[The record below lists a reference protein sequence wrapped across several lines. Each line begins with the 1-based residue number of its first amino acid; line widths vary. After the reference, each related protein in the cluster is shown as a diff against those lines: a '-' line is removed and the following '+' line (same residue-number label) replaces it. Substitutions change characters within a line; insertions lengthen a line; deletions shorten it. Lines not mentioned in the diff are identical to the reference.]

1 MITIHSI
8 DEIQAF
14 ISEEKQAGKKIGFVP
29 TMGALHDGHLSLV
42 HSVKQ
47 RGLSC
52 IMSIFVNPTQFGPT
66 EDFSKYPRTLETDKN
81 LAFGA
86 GVNFLFAPTEKTI
99 YPIDQEIKKISP
111 PQHMNSVLCG
121 PFRPGH
127 FEGVCTVVNRLLE
140 IIQPD
145 ELFLGQKDAQQ
156 LRILQETM
164 KPLHPSTEI
173 IGVPTVR
180 EPDGL
185 AMSSRNKYLSAEER
199 KQALI
204 ISKALSSISDFFNMG
219 EKDSSHLI
227 ARARKVL
234 EEEPDFKIQYVE
246 LLRWS
251 DFQKMETIE
260 EKSLLAIAG
269 YLGKTRLIDN
279 VFLS

>member
-8 DEIQAF
+8 DELRSF
-14 ISEEKQAGKKIGFVP
+14 LSEEKESGKKIGFVP
-29 TMGALHDGHLSLV
+29 TMGALHEGHISLV
-42 HSVKQ
+42 HAAKH

-52 IMSIFVNPTQFGPT
+52 VMSIFVNPTQFGPN

-81 LAFGA
+81 LAFAG
-86 GVNFLFAPTEKTI
+86 GVNFLFAPSEKTI
-99 YPIDQEIKKISP
+99 YPPDQEIKKISP
-111 PQHMNSVLCG
+111 PSTLNAVLCG

-140 IIQPD
+140 IVQPD

-164 KPLHPSTEI
+164 KPLHPNIEI

-185 AMSSRNKYLSAEER
+185 AMSSRNKYLSPEER
-199 KQALI
+199 KKALI
-204 ISKALSSISDFFNMG
+204 ISKALLSANQMYKLG
-219 EKDSSHLI
+219 EKDAHHIIEHTKKIL
-227 ARARKVL
+227 L
-234 EEEPDFKIQYVE
+234 EESDFKIQYVD
-246 LLRWS
+246 LVRWS

-260 EKSLLAIAG
+260 DKSLLAIAG

-279 VFLS
+279 VFLD